1 MRSIMKSVAAV
12 LVCLGLSASLGRWR
26 IPRRRHGS
34 ADRDWNG
41 TWIGNWA
48 GGNGTQIVFA
58 DNELIAMYWD
68 GDYLSDTQSS
78 LSPDSKIV
86 TITWQSG
93 QAVLT
98 RDGEASGH
106 IVVHERGRPDITFE
120 VKRDNQ

>member
-1 MRSIMKSVAAV
+1 MRSMMKSVAAV
-12 LVCLGLSASLGRWR
+12 LVCLGLSASLGVA
-26 IPRRRHGS
+26 IPVVPWLSRRRI
-34 ADRDWNG
+34 G
-41 TWIGNWA
+41 TAWIGNWS

-58 DNELIAMYWD
+58 DNELIAMYWG

-106 IVVHERGRPDITFE
+106 IVVHETGRPDLTFD